1 MKAIGHCNIQLVFW
15 FTNGMDQDSVDNEK
29 AMEDNSVDE
38 RKSSDAIKDIK
49 KEMHRYEEK
58 MKSGE
63 TPAGDTTRSEE

>member
-1 MKAIGHCNIQLVFW
+1 MDKDSINNKKAV
-15 FTNGMDQDSVDNEK
+15 K
-29 AMEDNSVDE
+29 DNSVDE

-58 MKSGE
+58 IISGE

>member
-1 MKAIGHCNIQLVFW
+1 
-15 FTNGMDQDSVDNEK
+15 MDKDSVDNEK
-29 AMEDNSVDE
+29 AVEGNSVDE

-63 TPAGDTTRSEE
+63 TSAGDTTRSEE

>member
-1 MKAIGHCNIQLVFW
+1 
-15 FTNGMDQDSVDNEK
+15 MDNDSVHNKK
-29 AMEDNSVDE
+29 AVKDNSSDE